1 MPRWHTTTRGSQD
14 LLATALPQMALEQP
28 LTALNA
34 MQLSSRLLGAPQTA
48 REVEDEDSGETRYQ
62 LLRQQVHSRLV
73 EDTAYLAE
81 TDDAAVRERLAELVN
96 QTAVELGWPLNL
108 EEGFETVTRIHN
120 ELLGFGPWSG
130 CSPTPAS
137 PRSWST
143 ARRRSGSSGAGG
155 SRSRRT
161 ASRPS
166 TS

>member
-73 EDTAYLAE
+73 DDTAYLAE

-96 QTAVELGWPLNL
+96 QTA
-108 EEGFETVTRIHN
+108 
-120 ELLGFGPWSG
+120 S
-130 CSPTPAS
+130 
-137 PRSWST
+137 SW
-143 ARRRSGSSGAGG
+143 AG
-155 SRSRRT
+155 R
-161 ASRPS
+161 
-166 TS
+166 